1 MFCFKLDTCQSL
13 READLCPVKHFHC
26 DSLKQICIFRLIVI
40 KVHLVTLVPKDVK
53 EEKYLLWAAIKKTF
67 A

>member
-1 MFCFKLDTCQSL
+1 
-13 READLCPVKHFHC
+13 
-26 DSLKQICIFRLIVI
+26 VI